1 MITGQMIA
9 MAIMFM
15 VTVGVASLLLVPATA
30 YAPKKKTIRFYWCGF
45 WAFLAVIAGTAGGS
59 STLMILGLENE
70 AFSNKVFAGL
80 LGSYVAFVVIGWC
93 HICGSVL
100 LSALKKSRAAVPA
113 EA

>member
-15 VTVGVASLLLVPATA
+15 VTVGVASLLLIPATA
-30 YAPKKKTIRFYWCGF
+30 FAPKTKVIRFYWCGF

-59 STLMILGLENE
+59 STLMILGMENE
-70 AFSNKVFAGL
+70 AFSNKVFSVL

-93 HICGSVL
+93 HICGST
-100 LSALKKSRAAVPA
+100 ALTMFKKSRVTAQV
-113 EA
+113 